1 MKHKKN
7 HQNTRKSKRD
17 RIGKSPR
24 FAKKKQPPTVRAEK
38 NADGIFH
45 GTLHGYGFADCPDHK
60 EDIFIPADQT
70 MGALD
75 GDLVRV
81 SLKERPSY
89 DRRRLEG
96 RVTKILEPTSPYII
110 GTAIEYTPY
119 GGRRNRKPIPPSLVL
134 IPDNSR
140 LAVMP
145 IIEGGGFKAGD
156 KVMVMLTAR
165 PRGRGDGGSCR
176 LVSNYGPSESRVA
189 NYRAILADCGVPTDF
204 SREALEEAEALASR
218 PLSAEHRVRRRE
230 TIFTIDGADAK
241 DLDDA
246 VSVSRLSG
254 GLFKLGVHIAD
265 VSAYVTPKSALD
277 EDAMARGTSLY
288 FVDRVVPMLPPALS
302 NGACSL
308 NAGEDKYAISAI
320 MTIGL
325 QGEILDVKLE
335 KSIIRSSV
343 RGVYSEVNDLLSHGE
358 KSPYYD
364 KYKKVYAPLKLMK
377 SLTARVKK
385 HRRQAMLELDRPEAR
400 FILNENG
407 HPIDIVRRERGEAE
421 RMIEECM
428 LLANEAVA
436 TYLHKNGR
444 PCVYRVHGAPTE
456 EKTADFIRFAHNRG
470 IDVSDLR
477 PPYPAE
483 KFKEVLKKAEALEI
497 SEPVS
502 HLLLRSMEKARY
514 SEVPT
519 GHYGIGLALYA
530 HFTSPIRR
538 LSDLAT
544 HRIISEMLN
553 DPESAS
559 KLSSYAHRAAE
570 AASQTELRALTA
582 ERRIESLYK
591 TVYLADRIGKIYDAR
606 ITSVNSYGMFA
617 ELSNTCEGLIPAE
630 ELGTYVEFDEEA
642 RTLSSRG
649 HTYQIG
655 DCVKIRVE
663 DADIAASRVTFSLMS
678 DEKPKKER
686 KGRATI

>member
-7 HQNTRKSKRD
+7 HQNPRKNKRD

-24 FAKKKQPPTVRAEK
+24 FAKKTPPSVRTEK
-38 NADGIFH
+38 TADGIFR

-96 RVTKILEPTSPYII
+96 RVAKILEPTSPYII
-110 GTAIEYTPY
+110 GTVIEYTPY

-145 IIEGGGFKAGD
+145 IIEGGGFKAND

-176 LVSNYGPSESRVA
+176 LVTNYGPSESRVA
-189 NYRAILADCGVPTDF
+189 NYQAILADCGVPTDF
-204 SREALEEAEALASR
+204 SREALAEAQELASR
-218 PLSAEHRVRRRE
+218 PLSAEKRVRRRE

-277 EDAMARGTSLY
+277 AEAMARGTSLY

-308 NAGEDKYAISAI
+308 NAGEDKYALSAI

-343 RGVYSEVNDLLSHGE
+343 RGVYSEVNDLLAHGE

-364 KYKKVYAPLKLMK
+364 QYKKVYAPLKLMK

-400 FILNENG
+400 FILDENG

-436 TYLHKNGR
+436 TYLHKRGR

-456 EKTADFIRFAHNRG
+456 EKAADFIRFAHNRG

-483 KFKEVLKKAEALEI
+483 KFKAVLKKAEELEI

-502 HLLLRSMEKARY
+502 YLLLRSMEKARY

-544 HRIISEMLN
+544 HRIISEMLR

-559 KLSSYAHRAAE
+559 KLASYAHRAAE

-591 TVYLADRIGKIYDAR
+591 TIYLADRIGKTYDAR

-630 ELGTYVEFDEEA
+630 ELGSYVEFDEEA

-663 DADIAASRVTFSLMS
+663 DADIAASRVTFSLIR